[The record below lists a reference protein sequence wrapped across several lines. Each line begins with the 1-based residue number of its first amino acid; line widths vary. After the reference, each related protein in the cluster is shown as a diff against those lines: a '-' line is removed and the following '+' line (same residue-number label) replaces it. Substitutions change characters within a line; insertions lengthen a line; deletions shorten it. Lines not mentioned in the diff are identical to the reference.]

1 MARVSALEENDVA
14 EQHRDDFVKYRDLF
28 KDFGN
33 QVPIYAHAPIG
44 MKHVFGMS
52 LESRLAETLPR
63 RLVEIAVVAASYAN
77 RCTYCV
83 AHHSTIL
90 ADLGLDPDAISN
102 LAADEVPGLNE
113 VELLVRDY
121 AIAVT
126 ERSWGIRDEMFE
138 RLSQHFT
145 ESEIVE
151 LTMRIALT
159 GLFNKVNQALG
170 IEMEEGLMAD
180 LMDKGI
186 STNALDG
193 LEGQE

>member
-1 MARVSALEENDVA
+1 MARVPPLEAEDVA
-14 EQHRDDFVKYRDLF
+14 EEYQADFKKFRELF
-28 KDFGN
+28 ADFGN
-33 QVPIYAHAPIG
+33 QVPIYAHAPIA
-44 MKHVFGMS
+44 MKHVFGLS

-77 RCTYCV
+77 RCSYCV

-90 ADLGLDPDAISN
+90 ADLGLDPDAISS
-102 LAADEVPGLNE
+102 LGHEEVPGLTE

-126 ERSWGIRDEMFE
+126 ERAWGIRDQMFE
-138 RLSQHFT
+138 RLQSHFT
-145 ESEIVE
+145 DSEIVE

-170 IEMEEGLMAD
+170 VKMEEGLMAEF
-180 LMDKGI
+180 MDKGL
-186 STNALDG
+186 SGEL
-193 LEGQE
+193 LEEAE